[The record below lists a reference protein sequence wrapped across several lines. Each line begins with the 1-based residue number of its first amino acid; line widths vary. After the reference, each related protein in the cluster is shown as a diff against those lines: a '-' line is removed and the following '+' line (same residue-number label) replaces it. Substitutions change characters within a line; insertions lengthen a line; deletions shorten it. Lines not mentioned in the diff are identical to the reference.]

1 MGTESGT
8 AGDSEAGKR
17 HHQLRVPFMRREID
31 AKGLYYRDLNKMVR
45 DAVGEGCTE
54 IILCNVNGQYYIGDG
69 IKNRVT
75 IVIDGVPGNDLG
87 AFMDGPYI
95 IVKNNAQDNVGNT
108 MNSGKISIHGHAG
121 DVCGYAM
128 RGGKIFIKGDVG
140 YRVGIH
146 MKGYQDKIPVMVVG
160 GKAGDF
166 LGEYMA
172 GGVLI
177 ILGISQGED
186 NGLPVAGDFL
196 GTGMH
201 GGVIFLRG
209 EPDMSRV
216 GAEVGVVPIED
227 ADRRILESS
236 IKEFCEE
243 FDYDYNDVMKN
254 AFTKIVPVT
263 NRPYGNLY
271 AY

>member
-1 MGTESGT
+1 M
-8 AGDSEAGKR
+8 AAMK
-17 HHQLRVPFMRREID
+17 REID
-31 AKGLYYRDLNKMVR
+31 AKGVYFRDLNKMVR
-45 DAVGEGCTE
+45 NAVGEGYSE
-54 IILCNVNGQYYIGDG
+54 IVLKNVNGQYYIGDG
-69 IKNRVT
+69 IKKDVT
-75 IVIDGVPGNDLG
+75 IIIEGVPGNDLG

-95 IVKNNAQDNVGNT
+95 IVKKNAQDNVGNT
-108 MNSGKISIHGHAG
+108 MNAGKIVLHGRAG

-146 MKGYQDKIPVMVVG
+146 MKGYKDKIPIMVIG
-160 GKAGDF
+160 GRAGDF

-177 ILGISQGED
+177 ILGISANKGD
-186 NGLPVAGDFL
+186 GRPIVGDFL

-201 GGVIFLRG
+201 GGVIYLRG
-209 EPDMSRV
+209 EPDMAKV
-216 GAEVGVVPIED
+216 GAEVGIVPIEE
-227 ADRRILESS
+227 ADTRILQTS
-236 IKEFCEE
+236 IKEFCDE
-243 FDYDYNDVMKN
+243 FGYDLNEVMKES
-254 AFTKIVPVT
+254 FSKLVPIT